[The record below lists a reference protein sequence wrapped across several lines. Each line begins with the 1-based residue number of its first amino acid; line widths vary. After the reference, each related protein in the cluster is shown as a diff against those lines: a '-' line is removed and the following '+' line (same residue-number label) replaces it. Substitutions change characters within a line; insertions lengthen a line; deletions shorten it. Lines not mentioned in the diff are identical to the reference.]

1 MSAPAFIGGLDEHA
15 RRCPIAAFAGLP
27 PNDVTSPLRGR
38 SRQGAPPKKRH
49 ARRRFDINT
58 GKLGIIIA

>member
-1 MSAPAFIGGLDEHA
+1 MSAPALIGGLDEHA
-15 RRCPIAAFAGLP
+15 RRRPMTSFAGLP
-27 PNDVTSPLRGR
+27 PNDVTSSLRAR
-38 SRQGAPPKKRH
+38 SRQGAPPNKRH